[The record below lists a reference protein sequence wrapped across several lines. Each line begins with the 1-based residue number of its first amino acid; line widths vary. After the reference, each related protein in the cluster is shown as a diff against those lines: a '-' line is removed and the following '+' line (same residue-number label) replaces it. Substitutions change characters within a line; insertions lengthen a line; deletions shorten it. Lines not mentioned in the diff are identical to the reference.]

1 MAKKT
6 LTRQDLRQA
15 VFHEVGLSNNECGKL
30 VERILENISDAL
42 ISGEEVKISN
52 FGSFKLRDKP
62 ERMGRNP
69 KTNVPAAISARRVVT
84 FRPSKKFKAAIEMGN
99 KSSQISE

>member
-1 MAKKT
+1 MTKKT

-30 VERILENISDAL
+30 VEQILEKISDAL
-42 ISGEEVKISN
+42 IAGEDVKISN

-69 KTNVPAAISARRVVT
+69 KTNVPAVISARRVVT
-84 FRPSKKFKAAIEMGN
+84 FRPSKKLKAAIETGN
-99 KSSQISE
+99 MPSSISD

>member
-1 MAKKT
+1 MTKKT

-15 VFHEVGLSNNECGKL
+15 VFHEVGLSNNECGML
-30 VERILENISDAL
+30 VERILEKISEAL
-42 ISGEEVKISN
+42 IAGEDVKISN

-69 KTNVPAAISARRVVT
+69 KTNVPATISARRVVT
-84 FRPSKKFKAAIEMGN
+84 FRPSKKLKAAIELGN
-99 KSSQISE
+99 KPSPIAE